1 MRTASKTPVPAARTV
16 RKPRRPRLLA
26 AWLSAA
32 MGMAAPAAP
41 AALPAAVDG
50 QSLPSLAPMLETIQ
64 GAVVNLSTTT
74 RLPPRENPMFRDPFF
89 RRYFGLPQ
97 RRRSSSLGSAVI
109 VDAARGYVVT
119 NHHLIDKADE
129 ISVTTGDGRSLEAT
143 LVGSDANSDIAVIQV
158 ESDRLTAIPLG
169 DSGQLRVGDFVV
181 AIGNPFGLSQT
192 VTSGIISA
200 LGRSGLGIEDYE
212 DFIQT
217 DASINPGNSGGALV
231 DLRGRLIGINTAIFH
246 RGGGSVGIGFAIPI
260 DMVKALMAQLIE
272 HGDIR
277 RGLLGVAMQDLTPS
291 LADAFGLS
299 GQKGA
304 VVSRVIPD
312 SGAFDAGIQEG
323 DVIVGLND
331 TPVAD
336 SADLRNA
343 VGLLRAGAAVQVRF
357 YRDGELQSVNAR
369 IKDTGGFAADDRGLA
384 RRLAGARFRAAEPR
398 PEYGG
403 GVEVVEVE
411 AGSPAARS
419 GLEENDI
426 VLSVNRRRVESLEA
440 METVVRRAD
449 TVLLIKLLR
458 DRQTRF
464 VVIQ

>member
-1 MRTASKTPVPAARTV
+1 MRTTSGTSSPAAQAAC
-16 RKPRRPRLLA
+16 KPRRPRLLA

-32 MGMAAPAAP
+32 MAVAAPAAP
-41 AALPAAVDG
+41 AALPTAVDG

-74 RLPPRENPMFRDPFF
+74 RLPPRQNPMFRDPFF

-97 RRRSSSLGSAVI
+97 RRRASSLGSGVI
-109 VDAARGYVVT
+109 VDAAKGYVVT

-143 LVGSDANSDIAVIQV
+143 LVGSDADSDIAVIQV
-158 ESDRLTAIPLG
+158 ESDQLTAIPLG

-246 RGGGSVGIGFAIPI
+246 RGGSVGIGFAIPI
-260 DMVKALMAQLIE
+260 DMVKTLMAQLIE
-272 HGDIR
+272 YGDIR

-299 GQKGA
+299 GKKGA

-312 SGAFDAGIQEG
+312 SGAFEAGIQEG

-331 TPVAD
+331 TPVDD

-343 VGLLRAGAAVQVRF
+343 VGLLRAGAAVRVRF
-357 YRDGELQSVNAR
+357 YRDGQLQSVNAR

-384 RRLAGARFRAAEPR
+384 RRLAGARFRDAEPR

-403 GVEVVEVE
+403 GVEVVEIE

-426 VLSVNRRRVESLEA
+426 VLSVNRRRVESLEE
-440 METVVRRAD
+440 MEMAVRRAD
-449 TVLLIKLLR
+449 TALLIKLLR
-458 DRQTRF
+458 NRQMRF